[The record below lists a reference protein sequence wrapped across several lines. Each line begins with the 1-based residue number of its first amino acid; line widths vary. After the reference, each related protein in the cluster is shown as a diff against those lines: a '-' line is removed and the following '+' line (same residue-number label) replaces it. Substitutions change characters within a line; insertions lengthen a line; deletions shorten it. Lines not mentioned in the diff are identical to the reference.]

1 MERVFCITGMEG
13 KVMRGILFKIVSMV
27 LGIYGVQKKNLS
39 MANGITM
46 ILDHLKVIGIGMMGI
61 LRWIRNMGTV
71 FSI

>member
-27 LGIYGVQKKNLS
+27 LVIYGVQKKNLS

-46 ILDHLKVIGIGMMGI
+46 ILDHLKVFGIGMMGI